1 MGLIKEKLNSSQQSI
16 DAIIHRIGN
25 HTIEY
30 EKGKT
35 RKSVVIK
42 AIINELEALNTEFN
56 QYHAYYAYY
65 YCANVEEVLEKGKEK

>member
-56 QYHAYYAYY
+56 QYHAYY
-65 YCANVEEVLEKGKEK
+65 YCANVEEALEKGKEK